1 MELKK
6 EKNFTSED
14 GGLAKERNAVTDAA
28 KKSIDRNV
36 AVDTTKKDMERNVVT
51 DILQRGIDWIAEQK
65 NQAAQNQK
73 RISRDAGKVFPA
85 KVDAAGDATTEG
97 RLADGTDLNML
108 QPGTYTGTYTPGS
121 ASAAEQAAPASP
133 AAAAR
138 QRVAS
143 DYDRAMAAL
152 SEMEKSPPSYAGAY
166 DDQINELYAKIT
178 GRGDF
183 KYKLDEDALWQQLK
197 DDYTRMGRQA
207 MQDTMG
213 RAAALTGGYGSSYG
227 QMAGQTAY
235 DQYLTQLMDAA
246 PGLAEAAYQRYQD
259 EGTEMRKNLDYLL
272 SRDADAYSRYNDDYT
287 RYLKER
293 DYLTDRADKLYSRQ
307 DENRS
312 YLDALMQ
319 MGYEPTDEE
328 IANAGMTP
336 EQYQAIVDYYAA
348 QAAGRSGG
356 GSAVADEG
364 TEIGPG
370 ASMKVAALKTTL
382 GNKSKMK
389 DKNVTYGSGL
399 PEQQM
404 KPLTEAIRSA
414 ENAEAAMEIYNKIT
428 DYTFQQMSKE
438 QLEQL
443 DKAMRSRGA

>member
-1 MELKK
+1 MALKK
-6 EKNFTSED
+6 KEDLASEG

-28 KKSIDRNV
+28 KKGIDRNV
-36 AVDTTKKDMERNVVT
+36 AVDTTKKDMDRNVVT
-51 DILQRGIDWIAEQK
+51 DTLQRGLDWIAEQRAK
-65 NQAAQNQK
+65 AEQNQK
-73 RISRDAGKVFPA
+73 RSNRDIGKVFPA
-85 KVDAAGDATTEG
+85 KVDAAEDATTEE
-97 RLADGTDLNML
+97 RLGDGTDLNML

-348 QAAGRSGG
+348 QAAGHSGG
-356 GSAVADEG
+356 GAAADES
-364 TEIGPG
+364 TEIGLG
-370 ASMKVAALKTTL
+370 ASMKVAARKTEL
-382 GNKSKMK
+382 RNKSKMK

-414 ENAEAAMEIYNKIT
+414 ENAEAATEIYNKIT

>member
-1 MELKK
+1 MALKK
-6 EKNFTSED
+6 EKNFTSEG

-28 KKSIDRNV
+28 KKGIDRNV
-36 AVDTTKKDMERNVVT
+36 AVDTTKKDMDRNVVT
-51 DILQRGIDWIAEQK
+51 DTLQRGLDWIAEQRAK
-65 NQAAQNQK
+65 AEQNQK
-73 RISRDAGKVFPA
+73 RSNRDIGKVFPA
-85 KVDAAGDATTEG
+85 KVDAAEDATTEE
-97 RLADGTDLNML
+97 RLGDGTDLNML
-108 QPGTYTGTYTPGS
+108 QTGTYTPGS
-121 ASAAEQAAPASP
+121 APAAEQAATTSP
-133 AAAAR
+133 AVAAR

-152 SEMEKSPPSYAGAY
+152 SEMEKSPPTYAGGY

-183 KYKLDEDALWQQLK
+183 EYKLDEDALWQQLK

-227 QMAGQTAY
+227 QMAGQSAY
-235 DQYLTQLMDAA
+235 DQYLTQLMDVA
-246 PGLAEAAYQRYQD
+246 PELAEAAYQRYQD
-259 EGTEMRKNLDYLL
+259 EGTELRKDLDYLL

-293 DYLTDRADKLYSRQ
+293 DYLTDRADKLYGRQ
-307 DENRS
+307 EGNRA

-319 MGYEPTDEE
+319 MGYDPTDEE

-370 ASMKVAALKTTL
+370 ASMKLAARKTTL
-382 GNKSKMK
+382 RNKSKTK